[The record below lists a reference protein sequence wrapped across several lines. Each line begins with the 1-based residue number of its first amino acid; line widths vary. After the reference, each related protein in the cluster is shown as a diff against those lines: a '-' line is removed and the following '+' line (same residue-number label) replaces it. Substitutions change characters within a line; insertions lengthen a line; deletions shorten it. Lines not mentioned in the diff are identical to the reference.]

1 MYNNLLRLYKLGRL
15 SDAALTNAVNKG
27 WITEE
32 QKQTIM
38 ASRNQEN
45 S

>member
-15 SDAALTNAVNKG
+15 
-27 WITEE
+27 TEE